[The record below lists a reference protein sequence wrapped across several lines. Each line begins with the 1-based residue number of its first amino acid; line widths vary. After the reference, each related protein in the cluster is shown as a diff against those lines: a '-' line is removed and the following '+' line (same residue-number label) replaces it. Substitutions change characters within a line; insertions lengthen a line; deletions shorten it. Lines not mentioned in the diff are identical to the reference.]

1 MINKPMGLHL
11 TSVRK
16 PLRVAFK
23 HIWYLFRDEFQ
34 RETYTN
40 KDLIKLARRK
50 ALELYGTNDLEEV
63 GRRII
68 SEQISK
74 LPEYK
79 GEYPSILT
87 KYVNL

>member
-1 MINKPMGLHL
+1 MGLHL

-16 PLRVAFK
+16 PIRVAFK

-34 RETYTN
+34 REAYTN
-40 KDLIKLARRK
+40 KDLIELAKRK

-68 SEQISK
+68 SEQTSK

-79 GEYPSILT
+79 GEYPSILM
-87 KYVNL
+87 KYVNLWRII